1 MRSVQMSSFQKEPLR
16 AAIKTSVNFVHNADG
31 TRLKRSFMAS
41 SSETAIWIMHWLSYS
56 LWHQLN
62 FVSQNLLNRLRGVV
76 FDCTTT
82 LMRTITCRNSID
94 DSCVVLLIIHEPRH
108 LSKPLRYMYVEKY
121 KKKGWHDNH
130 RLWNASV
137 TVRFSRGVFNCS
149 QFERPIELA
158 FIDSF
163 HIKTNL
169 RLLFV
174 MINNYT
180 DSFNPQNSRP

>member
-1 MRSVQMSSFQKEPLR
+1 MCACTHTQIISEKFIFEMRSVQMSSFQKEPLR

-94 DSCVVLLIIHEPRH
+94 DSCVVLLIIHELRH

-121 KKKGWHDNH
+121 KKKADTTITDYEM
-130 RLWNASV
+130 RAS
-137 TVRFSRGVFNCS
+137 RFAFRG
-149 QFERPIELA
+149 A
-158 FIDSF
+158 FLIV
-163 HIKTNL
+163 HNL
-169 RLLFV
+169 SGR
-174 MINNYT
+174 
-180 DSFNPQNSRP
+180 

>member
-1 MRSVQMSSFQKEPLR
+1 MCACTHTQIISEKFIFEMRSVQMSSFQKEPLR

-31 TRLKRSFMAS
+31 TRLTRSFMAS

-62 FVSQNLLNRLRGVV
+62 FVSQNLLNRLRGFV

-121 KKKGWHDNH
+121 KK
-130 RLWNASV
+130 RLTRQSQIMKCERHGSLFEG
-137 TVRFSRGVFNCS
+137 RF
-149 QFERPIELA
+149 
-158 FIDSF
+158 
-163 HIKTNL
+163 
-169 RLLFV
+169 
-174 MINNYT
+174 
-180 DSFNPQNSRP
+180 